1 MNQKLSLKQTR
12 LIAALAGTLIISIAV
27 SVFFYS
33 REDAQNSAFLSQGL
47 FVTPDHATALE
58 ELFGISDSNGKARI
72 STNELSSIWFEQS
85 FKLGSDDLHV
95 IFMKTQEIDP
105 QSGAIV
111 KTHAQGVK
119 VGSITYKQVDGD
131 WQVISKQPKFGD
143 FGEWGDAPEVKQAE
157 ILQLSPDNIAFM
169 IETGGGMG
177 GFFESG
183 KALFAYSKNN
193 WRDLGYVQTDG
204 DNSGACDGASE
215 PAPSDKGGSIPC
227 WRYTGTLS
235 IVPGKNIDYPD
246 LLVTRTGTES
256 GEDGVSIVPA
266 KNVTYIFNGEK
277 YVDSSKL

>member
-1 MNQKLSLKQTR
+1 MNQKSSLKQTR

-27 SVFFYS
+27 SVLFYS
-33 REDAQNSAFLSQGL
+33 REGAQSSAFLSQDL
-47 FVTPDHATALE
+47 SVTPDHAIALE
-58 ELFGISDSNGKARI
+58 DLFGVTDSNGKVRI

-85 FKLGSDDLHV
+85 FKLGSDELHV
-95 IFMKTQEIDP
+95 IFMKTQEVDP

-143 FGEWGDAPEVKQAE
+143 FGEWGDAPEVEQAE

-215 PAPSDKGGSIPC
+215 PVPSDKDGSIPC

-266 KNVTYIFNGEK
+266 KSVTYIFNGEK